1 MNVICMNNIIEWHF
15 SSGICSGDTNIKK
28 MISPL
33 FEPLAESYRE
43 VFGMVVSQRE
53 FYGLRD
59 FYRQGLDK
67 FKIIYSKMFDES
79 VDL

>member
-1 MNVICMNNIIEWHF
+1 M
-15 SSGICSGDTNIKK
+15 IK
-28 MISPL
+28 PL
-33 FEPLAESYRE
+33 IKPLAESYLQ

-67 FKIIYSKMFDES
+67 FKIMS
-79 VDL
+79 DL